1 MAPQEGSGILPRVS
15 LVLDDLRKRFGP
27 VVALDGLTFEVPK
40 GALFGFLGSNGAG
53 KTTTMRII
61 LGVLRADEGRVLW
74 DGRSATSLPRRT
86 WGYLPEER
94 GLYPKMTV
102 LDQLVYFGRLH
113 GLPTDRARRE
123 ALAWLTRFRI
133 ADLAGRAAEELS
145 KGNQQKVQLVAAI
158 LHDPPVLLL
167 DEPFTGLDPVNVVL
181 LRQAILEL
189 RERGKTIVF
198 STHQLE
204 TVETLCEAVAII
216 DRGRLVVGGPIRE
229 VKRSIGRRTVRLGF
243 EAGLLDGA
251 ASDRPSDRRS
261 DRRSDRPS
269 DSASEGAVDRRTQR
283 AGEDGRGDGA
293 TAGPPVSPAGRPRPD
308 DPAPAAEE
316 RGADGPL
323 EGHLDRRFAWL
334 AAVPGARLV
343 RPGFDQVDIE
353 VATDA
358 DADAVLAA
366 ALAHGLRIRHFEL
379 TEASL
384 EAVFIHHVGHPVD
397 VEPGTARGSLGAA
410 AAPGQPGGG
419 RPASGAATVG
429 EWPVRS
435 P

>member
-1 MAPQEGSGILPRVS
+1 MS
-15 LVLDDLRKRFGP
+15 LVLDGLRKRFGS
-27 VVALDGLTFEVPK
+27 VTALDGLSFEVPA

-53 KTTTMRII
+53 KTTTMRIV
-61 LGVLRADEGRVLW
+61 LGVLRADDGRVLW
-74 DGRSATSLPRRT
+74 DGRPSTSLPRRT

-102 LDQLVYFGRLH
+102 LDQLVFFGRLH
-113 GLPTDRARRE
+113 GLAADRARRE
-123 ALAWLTRFRI
+123 ATAWLRRFRVPEL
-133 ADLAGRAAEELS
+133 ADRPAEELS

-181 LRQAILEL
+181 LREAILEL

-216 DRGRLVVGGPIRE
+216 DRGRVVVGGPIRD

-243 EAGLLDGA
+243 EG
-251 ASDRPSDRRS
+251 
-261 DRRSDRPS
+261 
-269 DSASEGAVDRRTQR
+269 R
-283 AGEDGRGDGA
+283 ALGTDL
-293 TAGPPVSPAGRPRPD
+293 PAGQQW
-308 DPAPAAEE
+308 AA
-316 RGADGPL
+316 GQQV
-323 EGHLDRRFAWL
+323 DRRFAWL
-334 AAVPGARLV
+334 ATVPGARLL
-343 RPGFDQVDIE
+343 RPGLDRAEIE

-366 ALAHGLRIRHFEL
+366 AIAHGLRIRHFEL

-384 EAVFIHHVGHPVD
+384 EEVFIHHVGHPVD
-397 VEPGTARGSLGAA
+397 VEADGSAA
-410 AAPGQPGGG
+410 ARRADAPFVAG
-419 RPASGAATVG
+419 RVEAA
-429 EWPVRS
+429 E
-435 P
+435 

>member
-1 MAPQEGSGILPRVS
+1 MAPRERSAILPDVS
-15 LVLDDLRKRFGP
+15 LVLDGLRKHFGT
-27 VVALDGLTFEVPK
+27 VVALDGLSFEVPK

-53 KTTTMRII
+53 KTTTMRIV
-61 LGVLRADEGRVLW
+61 LGVLRADAGRVLW
-74 DGRSATSLPRRT
+74 DGRSGTSLPRRT

-102 LDQLVYFGRLH
+102 LDQLIFFGRLH
-113 GLPTDRARRE
+113 GLPEDRARRE
-123 ALAWLTRFRI
+123 ASAWLTRFRI
-133 ADLAGRAAEELS
+133 ADLAHRAAEELS

-181 LRQAILEL
+181 LREAILEL

-243 EAGLLDGA
+243 ET
-251 ASDRPSDRRS
+251 RPSDGLAGRGTIGGTAEAAR
-261 DRRSDRPS
+261 DRAADGALVDGQRDRPF
-269 DSASEGAVDRRTQR
+269 G
-283 AGEDGRGDGA
+283 
-293 TAGPPVSPAGRPRPD
+293 
-308 DPAPAAEE
+308 
-316 RGADGPL
+316 
-323 EGHLDRRFAWL
+323 WL

-343 RPGFDQVDIE
+343 RPGFDQLEIE
-353 VATDA
+353 VASDA
-358 DADAVLAA
+358 DAEAVLAA
-366 ALAHGLRIRHFEL
+366 AIAHGLRIRHFEL

-384 EAVFIHHVGHPVD
+384 EEVFIHHVGHPVD
-397 VEPGTARGSLGAA
+397 VELGAEQA
-410 AAPGQPGGG
+410 SPEATLGPGRAREG
-419 RPASGAATVG
+419 RPADGLPPSG
-429 EWPVRS
+429 ERPVRI

>member
-1 MAPQEGSGILPRVS
+1 VS
-15 LVLDDLRKRFGP
+15 LVLDGLRKRFGS
-27 VVALDGLTFEVPK
+27 VVALDGLSFEVPA

-53 KTTTMRII
+53 KTTTMRIV

-102 LDQLVYFGRLH
+102 LDQLVFFGRLH
-113 GLPTDRARRE
+113 GLPADRARTE
-123 ALAWLTRFRI
+123 ATAWLRRFRI
-133 ADLAGRAAEELS
+133 AELADRPAEELS

-181 LRQAILEL
+181 LREAILEL

-216 DRGRLVVGGPIRE
+216 DRGRVVVGGPIRE

-243 EAGLLDGA
+243 EAPAGGLERLGV
-251 ASDRPSDRRS
+251 RGG
-261 DRRSDRPS
+261 
-269 DSASEGAVDRRTQR
+269 SAEGC
-283 AGEDGRGDGA
+283 AGSSGTTDEGGA
-293 TAGPPVSPAGRPRPD
+293 TDESGP
-308 DPAPAAEE
+308 E
-316 RGADGPL
+316 RGAAASPT
-323 EGHLDRRFAWL
+323 GHLAADGRFAWL
-334 AAVPGARLV
+334 ATVPGARLL
-343 RPGFDQVDIE
+343 RPGFDRAEIE

-384 EAVFIHHVGHPVD
+384 EEVFIHHVGHPVD
-397 VEPGTARGSLGAA
+397 VEVGGSAGAKRA
-410 AAPGQPGGG
+410 DASFVAG
-419 RPASGAATVG
+419 RAGVT
-429 EWPVRS
+429 E
-435 P
+435 